1 MKESNNIKKLLG
13 KRIQELRKSKRLTQE
28 ELAEKIGIGTPN
40 ISYFETGRFSPAVET
55 IEKIAKALDVEIY
68 ELYMFNPLKSIEE
81 IQTELE
87 NVIHS
92 DERILRMLY
101 KFYLSI
107 K

>member
-1 MKESNNIKKLLG
+1 MRETKNIKKLLG
-13 KRIQELRKSKRLTQE
+13 KRIQELRKSKKLTQE

>member
-1 MKESNNIKKLLG
+1 MRETKNIKKLLG
-13 KRIQELRKSKRLTQE
+13 KRIQELRKSKKLTQE

-40 ISYFETGRFSPAVET
+40 ISYFETGRFSPAVAT
-55 IEKIAKALDVEIY
+55 IEKIAEVEIY